1 MRTLCGLGLVFIVTI
16 VLFQRSFADEGSR
29 PFKPDPR
36 SVQRVGAGYRYP
48 QAGWIVLHIEGEPYE
63 RGYQHGRLLSSEIAG
78 YIKCFASQQSS
89 KAPDDGWKLTRTLV
103 NSLFLRRFDPE
114 YLEEM
119 KGIAD
124 GAASAGA
131 KAFDRKIDLVDIVA
145 LNCWAEID
153 TLDGALEATPNGLE
167 GKRFSK
173 DQAHKM
179 PAPPM
184 GHCSAFAAT
193 GPATADGKIVF
204 GHITMFGLYPANY
217 YNIWLDVKPAKGQR
231 VLMQS
236 FPGGIQ
242 SGMDYYMNDAGLIV
256 CETTITQTRFQATGQ
271 TLASRIRQALQYSR
285 SIDEVCQY
293 LTRDN
298 NGLYTNE
305 WLLADVKT
313 NEIAMLQ
320 LGTHKHRLSRSSKN
334 EWFGGTEGF
343 YWGCNNTK
351 DLELRLETIA
361 SVKERPADLVWRP
374 SIRDRAWQN
383 LYAEHKGKINEDFA
397 RLAFSTPP
405 LASYHSLDA
414 KYITTDLAKRL
425 ESQALF
431 GPPLGRTWLP
441 SSREAQQYP
450 EIRPLVSNP
459 WTILSGDSPVATK
472 SVSMARAIDLPEKP
486 GSGSKEEDSDEGADS
501 EEETKT
507 PESAPIW
514 RGTLLPLNNGDIW
527 LTSGFAG
534 FERLVGQEYDK
545 RKSHDSLSAADRR
558 SLAVE
563 RNALRTMFIGAAG
576 PNGEMPTLAEI
587 FPHDQSDAWYKR
599 AHGKGVL
606 VLQELRRY
614 LSPQVF
620 DKAMES
626 FGNEHAGK
634 PVSTQ
639 QFQEYMEKASGKKL
653 GEFFDY
659 WVRGSSLPEFTL
671 LDVQQKKT
679 KKGTTVTG
687 TVKQTGP
694 AGSGVLI
701 TVESEKDEV
710 SEWVEFK
717 GAEAKFEITSASPKR
732 VVVNKYRDRLETSG
746 SMFNVRS
753 FWNDLPN
760 TVIVYG
766 TQAEAAANY
775 DAAQELQKTIRSSSD
790 NFTLPIL
797 SDREATDA
805 ALKDK
810 HVLLIGRPD
819 TNSWTEKFAT
829 QFPVQF
835 GWRSFQVQGDW
846 YAHARS
852 AVLVAGFSPLNVKRS
867 LVLIA
872 GLSAEATR
880 TAAVNF
886 VSKATHGADVVV
898 LPNDMSTRALVVPNP
913 NLVKELPK

>member
-1 MRTLCGLGLVFIVTI
+1 MRNAVRLFITLTTFILSLGRLSADDGP
-16 VLFQRSFADEGSR
+16 RSFA
-29 PFKPDPR
+29 PDPR
-36 SVQRVGAGYRYP
+36 SVQREGAGYRYP

-63 RGYQHGRLLSSEIAG
+63 RGYQHGRLLSGEISAFV
-78 YIKCFASQQSS
+78 KCFASQQSS
-89 KAPDDGWKLTRTLV
+89 KSPEDAWKLTRTLV

-131 KAFDRKIDLVDIVA
+131 KAFDRKIDLVDIAA
-145 LNCWAEID
+145 LNVWPEID
-153 TLDGALEATPNGLE
+153 TLDEALEATPHGLE
-167 GKRFSK
+167 GKRFPK

-204 GHITMFGLYPANY
+204 GHITMFGLYPSNY

-256 CETTITQTRFQATGQ
+256 CETTITQTRFQAIGM

-285 SIDEVCQY
+285 SIDEVASY

-334 EWFGGTEGF
+334 EWFGRTEGF

-374 SIRDRAWQN
+374 SERDRAWQK
-383 LYAEHKGKINEDFA
+383 LYSTHKGKINADFA
-397 RLAFSTPP
+397 RLAFTTPP

-414 KYITTDLAKRL
+414 KFTTTELAKKL

-441 SSREAQQYP
+441 TPKETQQYP
-450 EIRPLVSNP
+450 DIRPLVSNP
-459 WTILSGDSPVATK
+459 WTILSAQAPLETK
-472 SVSMARAIDLPEKP
+472 GEKLARAVDLPEKL
-486 GSGSKEEDSDEGADS
+486 GGAKDDEGDESAES
-501 EEETKT
+501 EDDPKT
-507 PESAPIW
+507 PDSSAIW
-514 RGTLLPLNNGDIW
+514 RGTILPQSDSDIW
-527 LTSGFAG
+527 LASAFAG
-534 FERLVGQEYDK
+534 YERLVAQEYEK
-545 RKSHDSLSAADRR
+545 RKSHSSLSAGDRQ
-558 SLAVE
+558 SLALE
-563 RNALRTMFIGAAG
+563 RNACRTKFMSTVGA
-576 PNGEMPTLAEI
+576 GEPPGLADI
-587 FPHDQSDAWYKR
+587 RHDDRTDAWYKQ
-599 AHGKGVL
+599 ASGKGVL
-606 VLQELRRY
+606 VLQELRRL
-614 LSPQVF
+614 LSPRVF
-620 DKAMES
+620 DSAMES
-626 FGNEHAGK
+626 FGSQHAGQA
-634 PVSTQ
+634 VSTQ
-639 QFQEYMEKASGKKL
+639 QFQEHMEKASGKKL
-653 GEFFDY
+653 EEFFDY
-659 WVRGSSLPEFTL
+659 WVRGKSLPEFTL
-671 LDVQQKKT
+671 ADVQQKKT
-679 KKGTTVTG
+679 KKGATVTG

-694 AGSGVLI
+694 AGSGVLV
-701 TVESEKDEV
+701 TVETDKDEV

-717 GAEAKFEITSASPKR
+717 GSEAKFEIVVSSPKR
-732 VVVNKYRDRLETSG
+732 VVVNKYCDRLTKNG
-746 SMFNVRS
+746 STFSVRS
-753 FWNDLPN
+753 FWTDLPN

-766 TQAEAAANY
+766 TGADEAANR
-775 DAAQELQKTIRSSSD
+775 DAAQELQKVIRSSSD
-790 NFTLPIL
+790 NYTLQIF
-797 SDREATDA
+797 SDREVVETV
-805 ALKDK
+805 LKDK
-810 HVLLIGRPD
+810 NVLLIGRPD
-819 TNSWTEKFAT
+819 SNRCVEKFGQ
-829 QFPVQF
+829 QFPLQF
-835 GWRSFQVQGDW
+835 AWRSFQVQRDW
-846 YAHARS
+846 YANART
-852 AVLVAGFSPLNVKRS
+852 AVIAAGVNPLNDKRS

-886 VSKATHGADVVV
+886 PSHARHGADVVV
-898 LPNDMSTRALVVPNP
+898 LPHDMAARSVVVPDP
-913 NLVKELPK
+913 NCVKELAK